1 MNFGT
6 DCDRFHHKEDIMGK
20 KKHKKYDAEYISY
33 VESGESAAVFITRD
47 IAKEI
52 DTNGKWID
60 ILELEG
66 KKNNVERWDFEY
78 FSIELFPRKKKP
90 DYSFC
95 DDEEDRKYITWKTA
109 HADMKEQRRQGY
121 RGKKYIIYPR
131 LVKQKVRG
139 EREKSCDKSRWEWKY
154 DIWKISKL

>member
-1 MNFGT
+1 MNFGA
-6 DCDRFHHKEDIMGK
+6 DCDRFHHKEDMMGK
-20 KKHKKYDAEYISY
+20 IKYDSEYISY
-33 VESGESAAVFITRD
+33 VESGESAAVFIARD

-60 ILELEG
+60 ILESEG
-66 KKNNVERWDFEY
+66 KKNNNERWDFTH

-95 DDEEDRKYITWKTA
+95 NDEEDRKYITWKTA
-109 HADMKEQRRQGY
+109 HEDMKEQRRQGY
-121 RGKKYIIYPR
+121 RGKKYIIYPK
-131 LVKQKVRG
+131 LVRRKVKG
-139 EREKSCDKSRWEWKY
+139 EKVKSHDKSRWEWKY